1 MLSIDDNGLI
11 IKDGTRLLIPEGMR
25 TRWIDYLQNL
35 HSSPEKVIERA
46 RKSIW
51 WPFINSDL
59 KQRRRTCETC
69 VERSPSNPSDQIKP
83 HEPAIYPFQRIHAD
97 LGNYGGKQWIIIT
110 DQFSGWPLMRNL
122 GKEALSRD
130 VIKSFMMVFADYGI
144 PETIVTDGGP
154 QFKSKEFEELCGK
167 FMINHEMSSP
177 HHPQSNGHAENAVK
191 QMKRLIHCT
200 FDPQLGT
207 VNLEKCTKALLLF
220 RNTPR
225 RPSGLSP
232 AEILFG
238 RVLRDGVPTKLDQ
251 YLPQHREA
259 VLRRQE
265 AVESYRR
272 QMEKIE
278 NVRRFRKGDRVAVQ
292 DPVSKRWNLR
302 AIVIDEPKFR
312 NYIVETE
319 EGGRYRRNQ
328 KFLKLLPNPNPVT
341 DVEPPKAVP
350 RSTIEPEVE
359 PGLPRRSAR
368 ERAPPKRFDDEC
380 AAAEVERRVE
390 YDRKERKTVRFCDGP
405 PKCSFSGQQNQLK
418 K

>member
-1 MLSIDDNGLI
+1 
-11 IKDGTRLLIPEGMR
+11 
-25 TRWIDYLQNL
+25 
-35 HSSPEKVIERA
+35 
-46 RKSIW
+46 
-51 WPFINSDL
+51 
-59 KQRRRTCETC
+59 
-69 VERSPSNPSDQIKP
+69 
-83 HEPAIYPFQRIHAD
+83 
-97 LGNYGGKQWIIIT
+97 
-110 DQFSGWPLMRNL
+110 
-122 GKEALSRD
+122 
-130 VIKSFMMVFADYGI
+130 
-144 PETIVTDGGP
+144 
-154 QFKSKEFEELCGK
+154 
-167 FMINHEMSSP
+167 
-177 HHPQSNGHAENAVK
+177 
-191 QMKRLIHCT
+191 
-200 FDPQLGT
+200 
-207 VNLEKCTKALLLF
+207 
-220 RNTPR
+220 
-225 RPSGLSP
+225 
-232 AEILFG
+232 LFG

-380 AAAEVERRVE
+380 AAAEIKCRGERRE
-390 YDRKERKTVRFCDGP
+390 KERKTVKFCDGP
-405 PKCSFSGQQNQLK
+405 PKCFLSGQ
-418 K
+418 

>member
-1 MLSIDDNGLI
+1 
-11 IKDGTRLLIPEGMR
+11 
-25 TRWIDYLQNL
+25 
-35 HSSPEKVIERA
+35 
-46 RKSIW
+46 
-51 WPFINSDL
+51 
-59 KQRRRTCETC
+59 
-69 VERSPSNPSDQIKP
+69 
-83 HEPAIYPFQRIHAD
+83 
-97 LGNYGGKQWIIIT
+97 
-110 DQFSGWPLMRNL
+110 
-122 GKEALSRD
+122 
-130 VIKSFMMVFADYGI
+130 
-144 PETIVTDGGP
+144 
-154 QFKSKEFEELCGK
+154 
-167 FMINHEMSSP
+167 MINHETSSP

-272 QMEKIE
+272 QMEKVE
-278 NVRRFRKGDRVAVQ
+278 HVRRFRKGDRVAVQ

-341 DVEPPKAVP
+341 DVEPPKAIP
-350 RSTIEPEVE
+350 RSTIEPEVGL
-359 PGLPRRSAR
+359 GLPRRSAR

-380 AAAEVERRVE
+380 AAAEVKCRVE
-390 YDRKERKTVRFCDGP
+390 CREKERKTVKFCDGP
-405 PKCSFSGQQNQLK
+405 PKCFLSGQ
-418 K
+418 